1 MGFAQRSRDDGGL
14 GLAPHQAAGV
24 VGNLMSES
32 GGTLTPWGPTG
43 DNGSAWG
50 TAQWRGDRLSG
61 LKSFAEENGLDHRSV
76 DAQQRWMRREFD
88 TTEGKSYA
96 ALNAAKT
103 PEEAATAMNRHYER
117 SADNTGQREANARS
131 LMERFGGSTP
141 ALSYARTGAPV
152 ADNTQPALSSAAQ
165 VGDGV
170 LDPGVAYGGGMRP
183 QSRFGDTMDG
193 ITRAMATLAS
203 GTNPEQSAAMTA
215 GLKEE
220 LAGRVAN
227 SRDSGSYTMHV
238 DPKTGMVYKINS
250 KTGRLTQAQ
259 GQEPQ
264 DPAAEAYKTSEAKR
278 FSELNG
284 TIAADAQKS
293 QASLGSVDTLRGLLK
308 SPDVM
313 QGPGAETANSLK
325 KIGNTYFGMD
335 FKGVAESDTAVALM
349 NKMTQESRNLNGG
362 MPGSLSD
369 RDLKFLEA
377 ANPSLNKSPEAN
389 QRILDI
395 YEKLHRTAIDRNAAR
410 IEYTKG
416 GKQLDDNF
424 NTLQQKTWADKHA
437 PDNAAFKAEQ
447 AVPAAAA
454 VPAANLKPIKTST
467 GVTWTRN

>member
-170 LDPGVAYGGGMRP
+170 LDPGVAYGGGMRT

-227 SRDSGSYTMHV
+227 ARDSGSYTIHV

-264 DPAAEAYKTSEAKR
+264 DPAAEAYKTAEAK
-278 FSELNG
+278 SWAEKNQKIQ
-284 TIAADAQKS
+284 TDAQGS
-293 QASLGSVDTLRGLLK
+293 QAALGNIDTARAALSDPNVYQGSGGESVQK
-308 SPDVM
+308 
-313 QGPGAETANSLK
+313 LK
-325 KIGNTYFGMD
+325 KLGQAFGFD
-335 FKGVAESDTAVALM
+335 VQGVNNGDVAQALLT
-349 NKMTQESRNLNGG
+349 KMVQESRALNGG

-369 RDLKFLEA
+369 KDVQFLKD
-377 ANPSLNKSPEAN
+377 ANAGLGKTPEAN

-395 YEKLHRTAIDRNAAR
+395 YSKMHNANLEREALRSQYVAGGKPLDEGFNKVVADNFKNKHAEANAA
-410 IEYTKG
+410 Y
-416 GKQLDDNF
+416 
-424 NTLQQKTWADKHA
+424 
-437 PDNAAFKAEQ
+437 KAEL
-447 AVPAAAA
+447 AAPAAA